1 MEFIYPTETGQITL
15 NINPRPTPRPRI
27 TMRGKFPSAYYPKEY
42 EKYKQDL
49 ALLIRSKRIPKGN
62 YGRIRAIFYLK
73 YPKST
78 PKYKLI
84 EKAPHQKKPDADN
97 FLKGLLDGLEQAG
110 VIENDSQFYRIEVQ
124 KLYTIVSSRIIFE
137 ID

>member
-1 MEFIYPTETGQITL
+1 MNFIYPTKLGEITL
-15 NINPRPTPRPRI
+15 NIDPKPTPRARI
-27 TMRGKFPSAYYPKEY
+27 TMRGKFPTAYYPKEY
-42 EKYKQDL
+42 EKYKNDL
-49 ALLIRSKRIPKGN
+49 ALLIRSNRIPKDN

-84 EKAPHQKKPDADN
+84 DKAPHQKKPDADN
-97 FLKGLLDGLEQAG
+97 FLKGLLDGLETAG

-124 KLYTIVSSRIIFE
+124 KIYSTFGSRIVFE